1 MPGLTTVIDRALEWG
16 VVTSFTRLGYAV
28 RARVPG
34 WRPLESYRLDGR
46 VALVTGAGSGIGLA
60 CASILVKRGYYVV
73 GLDVRRGPLD
83 IEWLDRKST
92 RLNSSHT

>member
-46 VALVTGAGSGIGLA
+46 VALVTGATSGIGLVTA
-60 CASILVKRGYYVV
+60 EALAQMGAHVILLGQIGRAHV
-73 GLDVRRGPLD
+73 
-83 IEWLDRKST
+83 
-92 RLNSSHT
+92 